1 MIESLLNPNHL
12 IEYLQ
17 SYYYYIY
24 PSIFIILIIN
34 FYFLFEYRKII
45 NRQNIKL
52 IRLNASYTQIKK
64 LVRSLSAKIKI
75 HKKFDN
81 KKFVSTTND
90 RDLNFIP
97 DSEKNKILSRELR
110 QWKKRVSPLIDRFK
124 KLSNENK
131 RLKKELS
138 EAQRIISTI
147 DIMQS
152 PDETKTVINLN
163 NYRSRDD
170 LQSIRG
176 IGSSIEKVLNKYD
189 IFRYQQIANITEYE
203 INLIANDIKG
213 LKSQIYREDWIGQAE
228 YFCSQDSIKS
238 DS

>member
-1 MIESLLNPNHL
+1 MIEPLLNPTYL

-34 FYFLFEYRKII
+34 IYFLFRYRKII

-52 IRLNASYTQIKK
+52 IRLNASYIQVKK

-75 HKKFDN
+75 HNKFDN
-81 KKFVSTTND
+81 KKFTSTKHDSDFN
-90 RDLNFIP
+90 IVP
-97 DSEKNKILSRELR
+97 ESEKNKILSRELN
-110 QWKKRVSPLIDRFK
+110 QWKQRVSPLIDKFK

-131 RLKKELS
+131 RLKRELS

-147 DIMQS
+147 NIMQS

-176 IGSSIEKVLNKYD
+176 IGSSIEKILNKYD
-189 IFRYQQIANITEYE
+189 IFRYQQIADITEYE

-228 YFCSQDSIKS
+228 YFCSQDIKKS

>member
-1 MIESLLNPNHL
+1 MIEPLLNPTYL

-34 FYFLFEYRKII
+34 IYFLFRYRKII

-52 IRLNASYTQIKK
+52 IRLNASYIQVKK

-75 HKKFDN
+75 HNKFDN
-81 KKFVSTTND
+81 KKFTSTKHDSDFN
-90 RDLNFIP
+90 IAP
-97 DSEKNKILSRELR
+97 ESEKNKILSRELN
-110 QWKKRVSPLIDRFK
+110 QWKQRVSPLIDKFK

-131 RLKKELS
+131 RLQKELS

-147 DIMQS
+147 NIMQS

-176 IGSSIEKVLNKYD
+176 IGSSIEKILNKYD
-189 IFRYQQIANITEYE
+189 IFRYQQIADITEYE

-228 YFCSQDSIKS
+228 YFCSQDIKKS

>member
-1 MIESLLNPNHL
+1 MAN
-12 IEYLQ
+12 
-17 SYYYYIY
+17 
-24 PSIFIILIIN
+24 
-34 FYFLFEYRKII
+34 
-45 NRQNIKL
+45 
-52 IRLNASYTQIKK
+52 
-64 LVRSLSAKIKI
+64 
-75 HKKFDN
+75 N

-176 IGSSIEKVLNKYD
+176 IGSH
-189 IFRYQQIANITEYE
+189 
-203 INLIANDIKG
+203 NLLGNT
-213 LKSQIYREDWIGQAE
+213 
-228 YFCSQDSIKS
+228 
-238 DS
+238 

>member
-1 MIESLLNPNHL
+1 MIESLLNPNHF
-12 IEYLQ
+12 IEYFQ

-34 FYFLFEYRKII
+34 IYFLAKYRKII
-45 NRQNIKL
+45 NRQNVKL
-52 IRLNASYTQIKK
+52 IRLNASYIQVKK
-64 LVRSLSAKIKI
+64 LVRNLSAKIKI
-75 HKKFDN
+75 HNKFDN
-81 KKFVSTTND
+81 KKFVSTKND
-90 RDLNFIP
+90 RDLNLMP
-97 DSEKNKILSRELR
+97 ESEKNKILSRELR

-176 IGSSIEKVLNKYD
+176 IGS
-189 IFRYQQIANITEYE
+189 
-203 INLIANDIKG
+203 
-213 LKSQIYREDWIGQAE
+213 
-228 YFCSQDSIKS
+228 
-238 DS
+238 